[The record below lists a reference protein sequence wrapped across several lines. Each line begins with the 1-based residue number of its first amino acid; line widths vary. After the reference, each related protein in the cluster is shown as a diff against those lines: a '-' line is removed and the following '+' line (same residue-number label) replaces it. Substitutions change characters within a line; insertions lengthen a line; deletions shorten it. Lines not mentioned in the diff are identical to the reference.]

1 MTMRG
6 RASLCRAQRSEKYGQ
21 ILSLGPKVAVRS
33 RCLIAC
39 GAVNA
44 RRIFSREV
52 RVSANRASIE
62 FGGTERFLLEGRL
75 GEGGMGV
82 VYRAR
87 DAETGLSVALKTMAH
102 VEPAAL
108 LRFKNEFRALAD
120 ISHPNVVQL
129 YDLVSEGDYWFF
141 TMELLSGVDFLR
153 WVHRAELNLPELR
166 PLLTPWAGKGQTWDS
181 ASPTIDAELLPEATS
196 STSGVMSAQ
205 RAPSATR
212 MCDIARL
219 RPALRQLAEG
229 VCAIHQAGKLHRD
242 IKPSNVLVT
251 EEGRVVLLDFGVVGD
266 LTTARNNPR
275 IEDQILGTPAYMAP
289 EQARGAVA
297 GTPVDWYAVGV
308 MLYEALTDRLPF
320 DGSPQD
326 ILFSKQ
332 GAQAVRPSAL
342 VPEVPPDLD
351 DLCLDLLH
359 PDPRKRPRGEDVR
372 RRLALGE
379 ENRRSSNPAITT
391 GALRPFVG
399 RAEQMHVLDS
409 AFESSAAGRTV
420 AVLLSGRSG
429 MGKTALAQRFLT
441 RVSKDRGALVLSG
454 RCFEREALPFKG
466 MDSVVD
472 ELSRFLTA
480 TPPRDIEDRLPAGL
494 HYLARIFP
502 VLRAV
507 PCMELLAQPQHDI
520 VEPIELRKR
529 AFAALKGL
537 LLALSAEQP
546 LVIHI
551 DDVQWS
557 DIDSLVLLEELL
569 SPPNAPN
576 MLLLCGF
583 REEMRQ
589 TSSILQELLALFER
603 LGRRVDVRELSVAQ
617 LSREEAVELAALA
630 LDGEQAVPSE
640 LARAIA
646 LESHGVP
653 IFVSELAQWQR
664 ERRARGDADAEQ
676 ARGVSLEQV
685 IQTRVAELPADASAL
700 LEVLAVA
707 NGPIP
712 YALAEVAVGVTR
724 NDALRAR
731 LRAARLVRTFRSDG
745 RDYAETYHARV
756 RDSVVSALAPERRR
770 GWHGSLARAM
780 QASGD
785 ADPEALVEHYLA
797 ADDREH
803 AREHV
808 LAAAHAAEAG
818 LAFMRAARLYR
829 MAAEIGV
836 ERPRFELLSR
846 VGDAL
851 VNAGRSS
858 EAADAYLEAANLA
871 ERGEAVELRRRAAEH
886 LLKSGRETDGLSV
899 LREVLAA
906 VDLSY
911 PESAPAALASLL
923 YHRAR
928 LRLRGLSF
936 QQKPSEDCDPA
947 ALARVDAA
955 FSATAGLAMVDVIR
969 GADFGARQL
978 TLALDAGEPIR
989 ICRALAFEAGN
1000 AAAVGAGS
1008 RDRIERL
1015 VRTAERLA
1023 LRSQDPHGI
1032 ALAKVAGGLV
1042 RAFSGE
1048 WRSALGMLDEA
1059 EVILRERCRA
1069 VTWELT
1075 NTQAWSCNSLI
1086 LCGDLRAA
1094 AARVPAIV
1102 REATER
1108 SDRYALMHMIYPAC
1122 ITALA
1127 ADDIDR
1133 AWRVA
1138 TDDSSFR
1145 SCAPGK
1151 FTAGHWGRLVSIQS
1165 VHRYRGEGKRAAAF
1179 VEREWPGLESSQFLR
1194 VHLMRVFSMFE
1205 RALSLI
1211 SALDAGETD
1220 REVIRE
1226 AERAGKR
1233 IQGDSPEY
1241 AEPMGRYIAGCLAA
1255 ARGDK
1260 ARALQELERAAS
1272 GLAHVDMGYLALC
1285 ARQRCAELLSGDAG
1299 RELARKSHDEFGARG
1314 VVDITAC
1321 LNMSAPGFHRLRA

>member
-1 MTMRG
+1 MSAT
-6 RASLCRAQRSEKYGQ
+6 RAS
-21 ILSLGPKVAVRS
+21 V
-33 RCLIAC
+33 
-39 GAVNA
+39 
-44 RRIFSREV
+44 
-52 RVSANRASIE
+52 E
-62 FGGTERFLLEGRL
+62 FGGTDRFVLDGRL

-87 DAETGLSVALKTMAH
+87 DAESSEPVALKTMAR

-129 YDLVSEGDYWFF
+129 YELVSEGDHWFF
-141 TMELLSGVDFLR
+141 TMELLDGVDFLR
-153 WVHRAELNLPELR
+153 WVHHGEDSLPELH
-166 PLLTPWAGKGQTWDS
+166 PLLTPWGSSQIKTWDS
-181 ASPTIDAELLPEATS
+181 ASPTLDAGLPEATS

-205 RAPSATR
+205 RLPSPTR
-212 MCDIARL
+212 TCDVERL

-229 VCAIHQAGKLHRD
+229 VAAIHHAGKLHRD

-251 EEGRVVLLDFGVVGD
+251 REGRVVLLDFGVVGE
-266 LTTARNNPR
+266 LTTTRAPR

-289 EQARGAVA
+289 EQARGAA
-297 GTPVDWYAVGV
+297 TSTPVDWYAVGV

-326 ILFSKQ
+326 ILFTKQ
-332 GAQAVRPSAL
+332 GAQAVRPSVL
-342 VPEVPPDLD
+342 VPAVPPDLD

-359 PDPRKRPRGEDVR
+359 PDPRKRPRGEDVL
-372 RRLALGE
+372 RRLAQGE
-379 ENRRSSNPAITT
+379 QAKRPSNPALTT

-399 RAEQMHVLDS
+399 RAAQMQLLDS
-409 AFESSAAGRTV
+409 AFESSAAGSAV

-429 MGKTALAQRFLT
+429 MGKTTLAQRFLA
-441 RVSKDRGALVLSG
+441 RVAKDRGALVLSG
-454 RCFEREALPFKG
+454 RCFEREAVPFKG

-480 TPPRDIEDRLPAGL
+480 TPPRDIEDRLPVGL

-502 VLRAV
+502 VLRGV
-507 PCMELLAQPQHDI
+507 PCMTAVAQPVHEI

-529 AFAALKGL
+529 AFAALKEL
-537 LLALSAEQP
+537 LFALGAEQP
-546 LVIHI
+546 LVVHI

-569 SPPNAPN
+569 APPNAPN
-576 MLLLCGF
+576 LLLVCGF
-583 REEMRQ
+583 REEMREN
-589 TSSILQELLALFER
+589 SPILAELMALFER
-603 LGRRVDVRELSVAQ
+603 LGRRVDVRELSVDQ
-617 LSREEAVELAALA
+617 LSSEEAVELAALA
-630 LDGEQAVPSE
+630 LDGEKTAPSE

-685 IQTRVAELPADASAL
+685 IQTRVAELPPDASAL

-707 NGPIP
+707 NGPVP
-712 YALAEVAVGVTR
+712 YALAELAVGVPR
-724 NDALRAR
+724 NDSLRAR

-745 RDYAETYHARV
+745 KDFAETYHARV
-756 RDSVVSALAPERRR
+756 RDSVVMALSPERRR
-770 GWHGSLARAM
+770 GFHGALARALE
-780 QASGD
+780 ASGD
-785 ADPEALVEHYLA
+785 ADPEALVEHYLGA
-797 ADDREH
+797 GDNEH
-803 AREHV
+803 ARQHV
-808 LAAAHAAEAG
+808 LAAANAAEAS
-818 LAFMRAARLYR
+818 LAFLRAARLYR

-836 ERPRFELLSR
+836 ECPRFELLTH

-851 VNAGRSS
+851 VSAGWSS
-858 EAADAYLEAANLA
+858 EAADAYLEAAGLA
-871 ERGEAVELRRRAAEH
+871 SAEVAVELRRRAAEH
-886 LLKSGRETDGLSV
+886 LLKSGRDSEGLAV

-906 VDLSY
+906 VGLSY

-936 QQKPSEDCDPA
+936 REKSQETSDVT

-969 GADFGARQL
+969 GADFGARHVL
-978 TLALDAGEPIR
+978 LALDAGEPIR

-1015 VRTAERLA
+1015 VRTAEGLA
-1023 LRSQDPHGI
+1023 LRSQDPHGT

-1094 AARVPAIV
+1094 AARVPAII

-1127 ADDIDR
+1127 ADDVER

-1145 SCAPGK
+1145 SCEPGK
-1151 FTAGHWGRLVSIQS
+1151 FTAGHWGRLISTQS
-1165 VHRYRGEGKRAAAF
+1165 VHRYRGEGKSAAAF

-1194 VHLMRVFSMFE
+1194 VHLMRVFSQFE

-1211 SALDAGETD
+1211 SAMDEGETS
-1220 REVIRE
+1220 RELVRE

-1233 IQGDSPEY
+1233 ILNDSPEY
-1241 AEPMGRYIAGCLAA
+1241 AEAMGHYVAGCFAAACGESARARAELELAA
-1255 ARGDK
+1255 SELAR
-1260 ARALQELERAAS
+1260 
-1272 GLAHVDMGYLALC
+1272 VDMGYLALC
-1285 ARQRCAELLSGDAG
+1285 ARQRYAELLGGDAG
-1299 RELARKSHDEFGARG
+1299 RELTRKCHEEFGARG

-1321 LNMSAPGFHRLRA
+1321 LNMSAPGFRRLRA

>member
-1 MTMRG
+1 LRLDKTPGYG
-6 RASLCRAQRSEKYGQ
+6 RVFGE
-21 ILSLGPKVAVRS
+21 
-33 RCLIAC
+33 
-39 GAVNA
+39 VN
-44 RRIFSREV
+44 
-52 RVSANRASIE
+52 VSANRASIE
-62 FGGTERFLLEGRL
+62 FGGTERFVLEGRL

-87 DAETGLSVALKTMAH
+87 DAETALPVALKTMAY

-129 YDLVSEGDYWFF
+129 YDLVSEGEHWFF
-141 TMELLSGVDFLR
+141 TMELLDGVDFLR
-153 WVHRAELNLPELR
+153 WVHHGEGEPLDLS
-166 PLLTPWAGKGQTWDS
+166 PLLVPWTDSGQTWDS
-181 ASPTIDAELLPEATS
+181 ASPTIDAGHLPEATS
-196 STSGVMSAQ
+196 STSGVMSAT
-205 RAPSATR
+205 RAPGLTR
-212 MCDIARL
+212 LCDVDRL
-219 RPALRQLAEG
+219 RPALRQLALG
-229 VCAIHQAGKLHRD
+229 VAAIHAAGKLHRD

-251 EEGRVVLLDFGVVGD
+251 REGRVVLLDFGVVGD
-266 LTTARNNPR
+266 LASARDNPR

-289 EQARGAVA
+289 EQARGAPG

-308 MLYEALTDRLPF
+308 MLYEALTDHLPF

-332 GAQAVRPSAL
+332 GAQAVRPSKL
-342 VPEVPPDLD
+342 VEGVPADLD
-351 DLCLDLLH
+351 ALCLDLIH
-359 PDPRKRPRGEDVR
+359 PDPKKRPRGEDVL
-372 RRLALGE
+372 RRLSVGE
-379 ENRRSSNPAITT
+379 ESGRRTPHAAITT

-399 RAEQMHVLDS
+399 RKEQIKVLDS
-409 AFESSAAGRTV
+409 AFESSAAGR
-420 AVLLSGRSG
+420 AVVVLVSGRSG
-429 MGKTALAQRFLT
+429 MGKTTLAQRFLT
-441 RVSKDRGALVLSG
+441 RVGKERGALVLSG

-472 ELSRFLTA
+472 ELCRYLTA
-480 TPPRDIEDRLPAGL
+480 TPPRDIVDALPAGM

-502 VLRAV
+502 VLRSV
-507 PCMELLAQPQHDI
+507 PCMEHVPQPEHEI
-520 VEPIELRKR
+520 IEPIELRKR
-529 AFAALKGL
+529 AFAALKEL
-537 LLALSAEQP
+537 LLVLGSDQP
-546 LVIHI
+546 LVLHI

-569 SPPNAPN
+569 QPPGAPP

-583 REEMRQ
+583 REELRN
-589 TSSILQELLALFER
+589 SSPVLSELLALFTR
-603 LGRRVDVRELSVAQ
+603 LGRRIDVRELSVDQ

-630 LDGEQAVPSE
+630 LDGDQALPSE

-685 IQTRVAELPADASAL
+685 IQNRVAELPADAGGL

-707 NGPIP
+707 NGPVP
-712 YALAEVAVGVTR
+712 YGLAEHAVGITR

-731 LRAARLVRTFRSDG
+731 LRAARLVRTFRVDG
-745 RDYAETYHARV
+745 QEFAEMYHARV
-756 RDSVVSALAPERRR
+756 RDSVITTLAPERRR
-770 GWHGSLARAM
+770 GWHGSLARALE
-780 QASGD
+780 ATGS
-785 ADPEALVEHYLA
+785 ADPEALVEHYLGA
-797 ADDREH
+797 GDTEH

-808 LAAAHAAEAG
+808 LSAANAAENG

-829 MAAEIGV
+829 MAIEIGV
-836 ERPRFELLSR
+836 DRPRSELLAR

-851 VNAGRSS
+851 VHAGHSA
-858 EAADAYLEAANLA
+858 EAGEAYLEAAQTAPA
-871 ERGEAVELRRRAAEH
+871 EDAVELRRRAAEH
-886 LLKSGRETDGLSV
+886 LLKSGRDTEGLAV
-899 LREVLAA
+899 LRDVLSA
-906 VDLSY
+906 VGLNY
-911 PESAPAALASLL
+911 PESSPAALASLL

-928 LRLRGLSF
+928 LRLRGLGF
-936 QQKPSEDCDPA
+936 EQTPA
-947 ALARVDAA
+947 DKCQPRELSRVDVA

-969 GADFGARQL
+969 GADFGARHL
-978 TLALDAGEPIR
+978 SLALDAGEPIR

-1000 AAAVGAGS
+1000 AAAVGSGS

-1015 VRTAERLA
+1015 VRTAEGLA
-1023 LRSQDPHGI
+1023 LRSQDPHGT

-1048 WRSALGMLDEA
+1048 WRSALRMLDEA

-1086 LCGDLRAA
+1086 LCGDLREA
-1094 AARVPAIV
+1094 AARVPTII

-1122 ITALA
+1122 ISALA

-1133 AWRVA
+1133 GWRVA
-1138 TDDSSFR
+1138 TDDSTFR
-1145 SCAPGK
+1145 SCEPGR
-1151 FTAGHWGRLVSIQS
+1151 FTAGHWGRLISTQS

-1179 VEREWPGLESSQFLR
+1179 VEKEWQGLESSQFLR
-1194 VHLMRVFSMFE
+1194 VHLMRVFSEFE

-1211 SALDAGETD
+1211 SAIDEGEKD
-1220 REVIRE
+1220 RDVMRE
-1226 AERAGKR
+1226 AERSVKR
-1233 IQGDSPEY
+1233 VLGDKPEY
-1241 AEPMGRYIAGCLAA
+1241 AAPMGQYVAGCLAA
-1255 ARGDK
+1255 VRGDRDQ
-1260 ARALQELERAAS
+1260 ARSAFERAAA
-1272 GLAHVDMGYLALC
+1272 GLAAVDMGYLALC
-1285 ARQRCAELLSGDAG
+1285 ARQRYAGLLGGDSGSELT
-1299 RELARKSHDEFGARG
+1299 RKCHEDFGARG
-1314 VVDITAC
+1314 VVDIAAC
-1321 LNMSAPGFHRLRA
+1321 LTMSAPGFRKLSA

>member
-1 MTMRG
+1 M
-6 RASLCRAQRSEKYGQ
+6 
-21 ILSLGPKVAVRS
+21 
-33 RCLIAC
+33 
-39 GAVNA
+39 
-44 RRIFSREV
+44 
-52 RVSANRASIE
+52 SATRASIE

-87 DAETGLSVALKTMAH
+87 DAETSLPVALKTMAH
-102 VEPAAL
+102 IEPAAL

-129 YDLVSEGDYWFF
+129 YDLVSESEHWFF
-141 TMELLSGVDFLR
+141 TMELLDGVDFLR
-153 WVHRAELNLPELR
+153 WVHRAEDSQPELH
-166 PLLTPWAGKGQTWDS
+166 PLLTPWGGEGQTWDS
-181 ASPTIDAELLPEATS
+181 ASPTIDAEQLPEATA

-205 RAPSATR
+205 RMPSATR
-212 MCDIARL
+212 MCDIERL

-229 VCAIHQAGKLHRD
+229 VCAIHHAGKLHRD

-251 EEGRVVLLDFGVVGD
+251 REGRVVLLDFGVVGD
-266 LTTARNNPR
+266 LTSVQKPR

-289 EQARGAVA
+289 EQARGAA
-297 GTPVDWYAVGV
+297 TSTAVDWYAVGV

-326 ILFSKQ
+326 ILFTKQ
-332 GAQAVRPSAL
+332 GAQAVRPSLLMPA
-342 VPEVPPDLD
+342 VPPDLD

-359 PDPRKRPRGEDVR
+359 ADPRKRPRGEDVL
-372 RRLALGE
+372 RRLERGE
-379 ENRRSSNPAITT
+379 ETRRSSNPALTT
-391 GALRPFVG
+391 GAMRPFVG
-399 RAEQMHVLDS
+399 RAAQMHVLDS
-409 AFESSAAGRTV
+409 AFESSAAGSAV

-429 MGKTALAQRFLT
+429 MGKTTLAQRFLS
-441 RVSKDRGALVLSG
+441 RVAKDRGALVLSG

-472 ELSRFLTA
+472 ELSRFLTS

-502 VLRAV
+502 VLRGV
-507 PCMELLAQPQHDI
+507 PCMVAVAQPAHEI

-529 AFAALKGL
+529 AFAALKEL
-537 LLALSAEQP
+537 LFALGAEQP
-546 LVIHI
+546 LIVHI

-569 SPPNAPN
+569 APPNAPN
-576 MLLLCGF
+576 LLLMCGF
-583 REEMRQ
+583 REEMREN
-589 TSSILQELLALFER
+589 SPILQELMALFAR
-603 LGRRVDVRELSVAQ
+603 LGRRVDVRELSVDQ
-617 LSREEAVELAALA
+617 LSREEAVELASLA
-630 LDGEQAVPSE
+630 LDGEKAAPSD

-707 NGPIP
+707 NGPVP
-712 YALAEVAVGVTR
+712 YALAELAVGVTR

-745 RDYAETYHARV
+745 NDFAETYHARV
-756 RDSVVSALAPERRR
+756 RDSVVTALSPERTRS
-770 GWHGSLARAM
+770 WHGALARALE
-780 QASGD
+780 AFGN
-785 ADPEALVEHYLA
+785 ADPEALVEHYLGA
-797 ADDREH
+797 GDSEH

-808 LAAAHAAEAG
+808 LTAARAAESG
-818 LAFMRAARLYR
+818 LAFLRAARLYR
-829 MAAEIGV
+829 MAVEIGV
-836 ERPRFELLSR
+836 DRPGFELITH

-851 VNAGRSS
+851 VNAGHSS
-858 EAADAYLEAANLA
+858 EAADAYLEAAALA
-871 ERGEAVELRRRAAEH
+871 GPEAAVELRRRAAEH
-886 LLKSGRETDGLSV
+886 LLKSGRDSEGLAV
-899 LREVLAA
+899 LREVLAT
-906 VDLSY
+906 VDLGY

-936 QQKPSEDCDPA
+936 RETPIAACDVN

-969 GADFGARQL
+969 GADFGARHVL
-978 TLALDAGEPIR
+978 LALDAGEPIR

-1015 VRTAERLA
+1015 VRTAEGLA
-1023 LRSQDPHGI
+1023 LRSQDPHGT

-1048 WRSALGMLDEA
+1048 WRSALAMLDEA

-1127 ADDIDR
+1127 ADDLDR

-1145 SCAPGK
+1145 SCEPDK
-1151 FTAGHWGRLVSIQS
+1151 FTAGHWGRLISTQS

-1179 VEREWPGLESSQFLR
+1179 VEREWHGLESSQFLR
-1194 VHLMRVFSMFE
+1194 VHLMRVFSQFE

-1211 SALDAGETD
+1211 SAIDEGETD
-1220 REVIRE
+1220 RDVARE
-1226 AERAGKR
+1226 ADRAGKR
-1233 IQGDSPEY
+1233 ILNDSPEY
-1241 AEPMGRYIAGCLAA
+1241 AEPMGHYIAGCFAA
-1255 ARGDK
+1255 VRGEPER
-1260 ARALQELERAAS
+1260 ARAELERAAV
-1272 GLAHVDMGYLALC
+1272 GLQRVDMGYLALC
-1285 ARQRCAELLSGDAG
+1285 ARQRCAELLGGDAG
-1299 RELARKSHDEFGARG
+1299 RELTRKCHEEFGARG

-1321 LNMSAPGFHRLRA
+1321 LHMSAPGFRRLSA